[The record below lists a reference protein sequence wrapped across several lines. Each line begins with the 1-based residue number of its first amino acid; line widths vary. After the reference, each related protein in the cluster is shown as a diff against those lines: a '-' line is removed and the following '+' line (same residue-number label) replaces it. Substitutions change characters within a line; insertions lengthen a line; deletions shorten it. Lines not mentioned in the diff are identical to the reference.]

1 MPRPV
6 ALIVN
11 DDPSQLRLSAVVL
24 EKGGFHTRTC
34 AGADEALA
42 VLSEAPKVDLIVTD
56 LHMPGIDGWRFCRLL
71 RSPEF
76 AACNGIPI
84 LVVSATFSG
93 RDAELLSLELGASGF
108 LAAPYAPSAL
118 QDYARALLSGR
129 RPDPAPHVLIAHADA
144 AEAERL
150 CAAFARAG
158 YEVDA
163 ARTAAEALATWRA
176 LQPDV
181 LVLDDHLPD
190 RPAAD
195 VLAEVKA
202 PGTSTVAVAIVSD
215 GATHEALT
223 MARHG
228 ADASLLAPADP
239 VRLVELAA
247 SARRQRSLI
256 RIEEL
261 LEERNRSLR
270 DSEARW
276 RSLVEAIPEIVV
288 VHDADGVIRHVNQ
301 AGAEHFGWPADELVG
316 RDLGDFERAPNG
328 AANPTGTGA
337 SFDAVWLTR
346 EGREIPVEIVRRRL
360 RFDGREAFLSVARD
374 VSARLELSR
383 QRQEFLAML
392 THDIKNPLGVV
403 LGFAELLGE
412 VGDLNAEQHDLVA
425 RIQANAGTVLTLVAN
440 YLNLTQ
446 IEGGQ
451 LTIHRRAVP
460 LAVLLEAVAQRF
472 REHASR
478 EGITL
483 AVEVADDLGVI
494 SADPVALDRVL
505 INLVHNAIKF
515 TPSGG
520 RVAVVGRRE
529 GDGVV
534 IQVAD
539 TGIGIAPE
547 ELESVFQLYRRGM
560 TRQSHEGTGLGLF
573 IARSLIAAH
582 AGAIAIASAQGEGT
596 TVTVR
601 LPTGAVADEPRA
613 EA

>member
-34 AGADEALA
+34 TSADEALA
-42 VLSEAPKVDLIVTD
+42 LLSEAPKVDLIVTD

-76 AACNGIPI
+76 ASCNAIPI

-108 LAAPYAPSAL
+108 LAAPFAPSAL

-129 RPDPAPHVLIAHADA
+129 RPDPAPQVLIAHAEP

-150 CAAFARAG
+150 RGAFLEAG
-158 YEVDA
+158 YEVDCA
-163 ARTAAEALATWRA
+163 HTAAAALATWRA

-181 LVLDDHLPD
+181 TVLDDHLPD
-190 RPAAD
+190 RSVAA
-195 VLAEVKA
+195 VLAEIKS
-202 PGTSTVAVAIVSD
+202 PGSPTVVIAIVGD
-215 GATHEALT
+215 GAMHETLT
-223 MARHG
+223 LARLG

-239 VRLVELAA
+239 ARLVELAG

-261 LEERNRSLR
+261 LDERTRSLR

-301 AGAEHFGWPADELVG
+301 IGAEHFGWPADELVG
-316 RDLGDFERAPNG
+316 RDLSEFERAPG
-328 AANPTGTGA
+328 TDDGQPGPTAG
-337 SFDAVWLTR
+337 FEAVWLTR
-346 EGREIPVEIVRRRL
+346 DGREIPVEVVRRRL

-374 VSARLELSR
+374 VSVRHELAR
-383 QRQEFLAML
+383 QRQDFLAML

-403 LGFAELLGE
+403 LGFAELMGE
-412 VGDLNAEQHDLVA
+412 VGPLNEEQQDLVA

-446 IEGGQ
+446 IEAGQ
-451 LTIHRRAVP
+451 LTVHPRPVP
-460 LAVLLEAVAQRF
+460 LAGLINGVVEQF
-472 REHASR
+472 RSHAHR
-478 EGITL
+478 EGVAI
-483 AVEVADDLGVI
+483 AVRLDDGLGVI
-494 SADPVALDRVL
+494 TADPVAIERVL
-505 INLVHNAIKF
+505 INLVHNAVKF
-515 TPSGG
+515 TPTGG
-520 RVAVVGRRE
+520 HVAIVARRM
-529 GDGVV
+529 DDAVT
-534 IQVAD
+534 IQVED
-539 TGIGIAPE
+539 SGVGIAPE

-560 TRQSHEGTGLGLF
+560 TRQAHEGTGLGLF
-573 IARSLIAAH
+573 IARSLITAH
-582 AGAIAIASAQGEGT
+582 GGDIGIASTPGQGT
-596 TVTVR
+596 TVTIH
-601 LPTGAVADEPRA
+601 LPAGSPAP
-613 EA
+613 EARPQA

>member
-34 AGADEALA
+34 TSAEEALA
-42 VLSEAPKVDLIVTD
+42 LLSEAPKVDLIVTD

-76 AACNGIPI
+76 ASCNTIPI

-108 LAAPYAPSAL
+108 LAAPFAPSAL

-129 RPDPAPHVLIAHADA
+129 RPEPAPQVLIAHADP

-150 CAAFARAG
+150 RGAFQEAG
-158 YEVDA
+158 YEVDCA
-163 ARTAAEALATWRA
+163 HSAAEALATWRA

-181 LVLDDHLPD
+181 TVIDDHLPD
-190 RPAAD
+190 RSATD
-195 VLAEVKA
+195 LLTEIKA
-202 PGTSTVAVAIVSD
+202 PGSPTVAVAIVGD
-215 GATHEALT
+215 GAMHEALAL
-223 MARHG
+223 ARRG

-239 VRLVELAA
+239 ARLVELAA

-261 LEERNRSLR
+261 LEERTRSLR

-288 VHDADGVIRHVNQ
+288 VHDADGIIRHVNQ
-301 AGAEHFGWPADELVG
+301 TGAEHFGWPADELVG
-316 RDLGDFERAPNG
+316 RNLREFER
-328 AANPTGTGA
+328 TSGTGA
-337 SFDAVWLTR
+337 DQPGPAEGFEATWMTR
-346 EGREIPVEIVRRRL
+346 DRRAIPVEVVRRRL

-374 VSARLELSR
+374 VSARHELAR
-383 QRQEFLAML
+383 QRQDFLAML

-412 VGDLNAEQHDLVA
+412 VGPLNGEQEDLTA
-425 RIQANAGTVLTLVAN
+425 RIRANAGTVLTLVAN

-446 IEGGQ
+446 IEAGQ
-451 LTIHRRAVP
+451 LAIHPRPVP
-460 LAVLLEAVAQRF
+460 LAALLEGVVEQF
-472 REHASR
+472 RAHAAR
-478 EGITL
+478 EGVTL
-483 AVEVADDLGVI
+483 ATRLDDDPGVI
-494 SADPVALDRVL
+494 AADPVALERVL
-505 INLVHNAIKF
+505 INLVHNAVKF
-515 TPSGG
+515 TPAGG
-520 RVAVVGRRE
+520 RVTVAARRAGDAVTL
-529 GDGVV
+529 
-534 IQVAD
+534 QVED
-539 TGIGIAPE
+539 TGIGIAAE

-560 TRQSHEGTGLGLF
+560 TRQAREGTGLGLF
-573 IARSLIAAH
+573 IARSLVTAH
-582 AGAIAIASAQGEGT
+582 GGEIGIASTPGQGT
-596 TVTVR
+596 TVTIH
-601 LPTGAVADEPRA
+601 LPLGSPADEPRA